1 MYLYYYFYYYYYPW
15 DNFQRTIC
23 CLFTRIRIYFPNSH
37 RPNELYYYP
46 QDAVYNGMVVN
57 VFIVLSFV
65 YATTYYTYMPYR

>member
-1 MYLYYYFYYYYYPW
+1 M
-15 DNFQRTIC
+15 
-23 CLFTRIRIYFPNSH
+23 LFVYADQDLFPEFP

-65 YATTYYTYMPYR
+65 YATTFNTYVRYR

>member
-1 MYLYYYFYYYYYPW
+1 M
-15 DNFQRTIC
+15 
-23 CLFTRIRIYFPNSH
+23 LFVYADQDLFPEFP

-65 YATTYYTYMPYR
+65 YATTYYTYVPYR